1 MKKKVPWGFLAGLS
15 GVITF
20 YLIVAATVVFVILN
34 RIEAETNGTASL
46 FGTWYQTLIF
56 FLAIV
61 FLAGTVVLSV
71 FGVKAKKEKTV
82 FKKEEQPLGGE
93 NS

>member
-56 FLAIV
+56 FLAIA
-61 FLAGTVVLSV
+61 FLAGTVALSF
-71 FGVKAKKEKTV
+71 FGVKAKKEKAILE
-82 FKKEEQPLGGE
+82 KEEKPLGE
-93 NS
+93 QKA

>member
-56 FLAIV
+56 FLAIA
-61 FLAGTVVLSV
+61 FLAGTVALSF
-71 FGVKAKKEKTV
+71 FGVKAKKEKAV
-82 FKKEEQPLGGE
+82 LEKEEKPLGE
-93 NS
+93 QKA